1 MDGGPKGFYIISWL
15 SLVLTGDNYTMFRFP
30 FCFEQ
35 LIEWLLSDVQTF
47 MISCNVTYIAKLRK
61 FILQGSVSFCMPY
74 SSQRKLSAGDE
85 AQFIKAECP
94 SDTFN

>member
-15 SLVLTGDNYTMFRFP
+15 SLVLTGDNYTLFRFP
-30 FCFEQ
+30 FCFEH

>member
-1 MDGGPKGFYIISWL
+1 MTFP
-15 SLVLTGDNYTMFRFP
+15 VLTRDNYMLFSFP
-30 FCFEQ
+30 FCFKQ

-61 FILQGSVSFCMPY
+61 FILQGNVSFCMPY

-85 AQFIKAECP
+85 AQFVKTECP
-94 SDTFN
+94 SYIFN